1 MHIEAI
7 DHLVLTVKDI
17 SATLD
22 FYSRVL
28 GMEIVTFGAGRHAL
42 RFGHQKINLH
52 EQGHEL
58 EPKAVRPTPGSVTQ
72 TPLTEVVARLTR
84 YGIVLVD
91 GPVTRTGAIGPI
103 LSVYLRDPDLNLI
116 ELSNYLTSGARQP

>member
-1 MHIEAI
+1 M
-7 DHLVLTVKDI
+7 
-17 SATLD
+17 
-22 FYSRVL
+22 
-28 GMEIVTFGAGRHAL
+28 
-42 RFGHQKINLH
+42 
-52 EQGHEL
+52 
-58 EPKAVRPTPGSVTQ
+58 RPTLGSADLCFVTQ